1 MNLYRN
7 FTGCRIDSMAVP
19 PGSSDPELLLWQV
32 TGKVRNSTPK
42 QVDNL
47 MIPLN
52 ALVTFHHGMGNTLAA
67 FSPYCLFFSMEFRP
81 EVARSTA
88 DRLADDHRIPLF
100 LVAD

>member
-1 MNLYRN
+1 
-7 FTGCRIDSMAVP
+7 MAVP

-52 ALVTFHHGMGNTLAA
+52 ALVTFHHDMGNTLAA
-67 FSPYCLFFSMEFRP
+67 CSHAEK
-81 EVARSTA
+81 
-88 DRLADDHRIPLF
+88 LAVLY
-100 LVAD
+100 LELAGAE